1 MVGDYENSHC
11 QKSGIATER
20 RIISY
25 MSAQSNLALSIPT
38 VLLFGVLF
46 QGCFPLPMRAQAQA
60 DLPIVMHTNA
70 DMPVI
75 GITQDGTVSLN
86 EHTVNLGRL
95 IDEINRT
102 FAKASAVYVRADE
115 RASWAS
121 VSKVIATLNS
131 AKISIRLVSK

>member
-1 MVGDYENSHC
+1 
-11 QKSGIATER
+11 
-20 RIISY
+20 
-25 MSAQSNLALSIPT
+25 
-38 VLLFGVLF
+38 
-46 QGCFPLPMRAQAQA
+46 MRAQAQA